1 MSWDLVIVVAIIVG
15 AIVLLVA
22 LARTPRESARPMA
35 VRPRSQG
42 DLQADAAT
50 TLITSTTLLLGDHGN
65 WLDRRGGRA
74 AYDELLRTPLPAYQ
88 TALARALT
96 GNAWTAHRAF
106 VLAVK
111 LGREGTEE
119 CMIQTL
125 WASRG
130 TAQKLCTDM
139 LNSGNQRLSR
149 TAESWAAQNRYV
161 VTFTG
166 ALPGAT
172 WGVF

>member
-1 MSWDLVIVVAIIVG
+1 VRWDLVIVVAIIAG
-15 AIVLLVA
+15 AIALLIA
-22 LARTPRESARPMA
+22 LARTPRERARPA
-35 VRPRSQG
+35 AARPRSQS

-50 TLITSTTLLLGDHGN
+50 RLIASTTLLLGDHGN
-65 WLDRRGGRA
+65 WLDPSGGRA
-74 AYDELLRTPLPAYQ
+74 AYDELLRTPLPAYHV
-88 TALARALT
+88 ALGRALT

-111 LGREGTEE
+111 LGREGTEQ

-125 WASRG
+125 WASGG

-149 TAESWAAQNRYV
+149 NAESWAARNHYV
-161 VTFTG
+161 VTSTG